1 MEQLAIY
8 TSSLHS
14 HIFRPYTFYLLPT
27 EPSSSGSVGGIAA
40 AIVILVVALLIIGAV
55 IVIVVR

>member
-1 MEQLAIY
+1 MPLVTWPY
-8 TSSLHS
+8 F
-14 HIFRPYTFYLLPT
+14 FRPYIYYLLPT
-27 EPSSSGSVGGIAA
+27 EPSTSGSVGGIAA